1 MNMSLDIAWK
11 SLNKKKEELCGDTV
25 EIIKTEDSDIL
36 LLSDGMGSGVKANI
50 LYMRQILFYDIW
62 IVAC

>member
-25 EIIKTEDSDIL
+25 ENKNR
-36 LLSDGMGSGVKANI
+36 GFG
-50 LYMRQILFYDIW
+50 Y
-62 IVAC
+62 IVAV

>member
-36 LLSDGMGSGVKANI
+36 LLSDGMGSGVKC
-50 LYMRQILFYDIW
+50 QISFPR
-62 IVAC
+62 